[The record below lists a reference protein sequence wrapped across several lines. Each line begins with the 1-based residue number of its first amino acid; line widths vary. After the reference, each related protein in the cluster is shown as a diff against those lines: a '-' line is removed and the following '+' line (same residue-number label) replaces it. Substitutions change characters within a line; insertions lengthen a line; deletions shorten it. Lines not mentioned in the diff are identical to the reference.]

1 MAVNAPASVP
11 TIRARIAAVALVG
24 LAAAVS
30 VSSAAAADS
39 QAGQQKEPRTERPG
53 CVTDDLA
60 REVCLEAPAE
70 RIIALSPS
78 LTELAYAAGAGEA
91 LVGAVSFSDYPPE
104 AEALPRV
111 GSYNRLDIEAI
122 LALEPDL
129 VLAWNGGS
137 PQTQL
142 DQLSALGLPVYY
154 SDAQDFAAIAYTIE
168 RLGQLSGQQSQ
179 ANSEAQRVRD
189 GVATLEQRYKD
200 AAPVSVFY
208 QIWEK
213 PLMTINGEHWISRSL
228 TLCGG
233 VNQFADADALVP
245 RPSIENVLAGDPE
258 AIITGGL
265 GEPESEWLD
274 SWQRFTQL
282 SAVQHDNLLV
292 IDPDLVH
299 RATPRLLEGTR
310 QLCELLDDVR
320 ERR

>member
-1 MAVNAPASVP
+1 MASKTVASVVK
-11 TIRARIAAVALVG
+11 AGVALVAIS
-24 LAAAVS
+24 LAAT
-30 VSSAAAADS
+30 AAADE
-39 QAGQQKEPRTERPG
+39 QAELQAAPHPQPPG
-53 CVTDDLA
+53 CVTDDLQ
-60 REVCLEAPAE
+60 REVCLDAPAG
-70 RIIALSPS
+70 RIISLSPS
-78 LTELAYAAGAGEA
+78 LTELAYAAGAGKA

-122 LALEPDL
+122 LALAPDL

-154 SDAQDFAAIAYTIE
+154 SDAQDFAAIAHTIE
-168 RLGQLSGQQSQ
+168 QLGQLTGQKNQ
-179 ANSEAQRVRD
+179 ADAEALRLRD
-189 GVATLEQRYKD
+189 EVATLEQHYQD
-200 AAPVSVFY
+200 ATPVSVFY

-265 GEPESEWLD
+265 GEPDSDWLD

-282 SAVQHDNLLV
+282 SAVQHDNLLF